1 MNYSKELLPQDKAK
15 EILKEFKTEEEYTNF
30 HFKESFDRFH
40 NRTDNSIDLSKFYK
54 KMRNLILL
62 LFVIIYP
69 VMNSLE
75 KPIETKKSEN
85 ITSKLDVKILKY
97 YNDNQ
102 LSDWNILR
110 KNLAESIYKVHGDY
124 NMYDSYCKVLNCES
138 NGWKNS
144 RNPKSSASGL
154 FQCMRATFSDIKTR
168 HGFPIDY
175 NKFSKLSE
183 KGKSTFFASMK
194 ARHGFSFTYND
205 FKKLDE
211 SEKFKKY
218 NSLKNEHDIK
228 ITFDKFRELSLK
240 EQATYFDEYL
250 SLYKNK
256 ARLINTNADQK
267 TRLVYAYLMVLK
279 PSAVGKKWDEAVFKS
294 GDADYAP
301 NKGIPHTN
309 GVIKVSDVYKFC
321 TKKFNK

>member
-15 EILKEFKTEEEYTNF
+15 EILKEFKTEEDYINF

-40 NRTDNSIDLSKFYK
+40 NRTDNSIELSKFYK

-75 KPIETKKSEN
+75 KPTETKKSEN

-154 FQCMRATFSDIKTR
+154 FQCMRATFKDMR
-168 HGFPIDY
+168 
-175 NKFSKLSE
+175 N
-183 KGKSTFFASMK
+183 
-194 ARHGFSFTYND
+194 R
-205 FKKLDE
+205 
-211 SEKFKKY
+211 
-218 NSLKNEHDIK
+218 HDIK

-294 GDADYAP
+294 GDVDYAP